1 MCYQKNKGEYMEEMY
16 FIPLK
21 KFYQKLY
28 DTVEKN
34 RKKLDKGSIFI
45 SFLNVKSNVRGDLL
59 RQSAIESFQFLPN
72 IISYLENNNLIRETE
87 IAGHFMI
94 SAKGVWEIE
103 KNNEILNEAI
113 LLDYLDDKLF
123 NICKSAE
130 KPLSDRLK
138 VVLLSLIAVRV
149 FSIDSPLDLK
159 TRERTLDAIKDTVDE
174 SYTILK
180 SLNLISKLDTLDLYG
195 KPGNEHPV
203 SNLLRHTDELPK
215 VTRGIFKAPGNQKY
229 FLDVYKNGQVSKD
242 NLKYLFEK
250 IIGDKK
256 LEVSE
261 LDSLSDFCCKI
272 AHDKS
277 IYLFDDIKNYPFLK
291 SKYDDVLKDTLFL
304 LT

>member
-1 MCYQKNKGEYMEEMY
+1 MEEMY

-21 KFYQKLY
+21 RFYQKLY

-59 RQSAIESFQFLPN
+59 RQSAIESFQFLPD
-72 IISYLENNNLIRETE
+72 IIMYLENNGLIRETE
-87 IAGHFMI
+87 TAGQYVI

-103 KNNEILNEAI
+103 KNNNVLNEAI
-113 LLDYLDDKLF
+113 LLEYLDDKLF
-123 NICKSAE
+123 NLCKSAE
-130 KPLSDRLK
+130 KPLSERLK
-138 VVLLSLIAVRV
+138 VVLLSMIAVRV

-159 TRERTLDAIKDTVDE
+159 KTSEKTLNAVKDTVDE
-174 SYTILK
+174 SYNILK
-180 SLNLISKLDTLDLYG
+180 SLNLISKLDTVDLYG

-250 IIGDKK
+250 ILGDKK
-256 LEVSE
+256 LQDSE
-261 LDSLSDFCCKI
+261 LISLSDFCCKI
-272 AHDKS
+272 AHEKS
-277 IYLFDDIKNYPFLK
+277 IYLFDDIKNYIFSK
-291 SKYDDVLKDTLFL
+291 SKYDDVIKDTLFL